1 MSESTNPPQAET
13 ASTSEADADH
23 SGEST
28 MPDEATT
35 GRISDEQLPEDLQPG
50 EDNPLA
56 EPLDPDAEETKS
68 RDELQMDA
76 TQEDLGNPPVE
87 SSTDSDSDSDSDSD
101 GESGGDANSGDGA
114 EGAGITGG

>member
-28 MPDEATT
+28 MPDEATA

-56 EPLDPDAEETKS
+56 EPLDPEDEDTKS
-68 RDELQMDA
+68 PEELGMDQ
-76 TQEDLGNPPVE
+76 TQSDLNPYQDVKED
-87 SSTDSDSDSDSDSD
+87 D
-101 GESGGDANSGDGA
+101 GDSGDSEDSEDPGSS
-114 EGAGITGG
+114 